1 MIQIRKSEERGH
13 ADHGWLDSYYTFSF
27 AGYHDPKHMGFRNL
41 RVINEDRVAPG
52 RGFGSHGHRDM
63 EILSYVLEGSLAHKD
78 SMGHQEVL
86 GPNEIQRMS
95 AGSGVMHSEFNPSG
109 TDPVHFLQIWLEPA
123 STGTP
128 SSYEQIRFDPQEK
141 QGKLKLLA
149 GPKGGRGVARINTD
163 ADVFV
168 AELAE
173 GNQIGYPLGPLRHA
187 WLHVIRG
194 QVMVNGANLRT
205 GDAAAVN
212 REDKLELTGA
222 NPDPSEILL
231 FDLA

>member
-1 MIQIRKSEERGH
+1 
-13 ADHGWLDSYYTFSF
+13 
-27 AGYHDPKHMGFRNL
+27 
-41 RVINEDRVAPG
+41 
-52 RGFGSHGHRDM
+52 M

>member
-1 MIQIRKSEERGH
+1 
-13 ADHGWLDSYYTFSF
+13 
-27 AGYHDPKHMGFRNL
+27 
-41 RVINEDRVAPG
+41 
-52 RGFGSHGHRDM
+52 
-63 EILSYVLEGSLAHKD
+63 
-78 SMGHQEVL
+78 
-86 GPNEIQRMS
+86 
-95 AGSGVMHSEFNPSG
+95 
-109 TDPVHFLQIWLEPA
+109 
-123 STGTP
+123 
-128 SSYEQIRFDPQEK
+128 
-141 QGKLKLLA
+141 
-149 GPKGGRGVARINTD
+149 VARINTD